1 MKAQT
6 YSEHTHSGKTQ
17 KQATVLLKRG
27 VAEGAATHN
36 GRHVA
41 ALVCGRHQRAQVW
54 LAAHASV
61 GGRGALVL
69 HTLGHG
75 AWRQKTR
82 GGAVAAE
89 VAVSWTHK

>member
-6 YSEHTHSGKTQ
+6 YSEHTHSDKTQ
-17 KQATVLLKRG
+17 KQKRG

-41 ALVCGRHQRAQVW
+41 ALVGGRHQRAQVW

-61 GGRGALVL
+61 GSRGALVL
-69 HTLGHG
+69 HALGHG